1 MGDIKR
7 QLFDVLNE
15 IQVLEISQQID
26 YDKFYLY
33 SLSTYS
39 TDIEDSTVTEMRNQ
53 LLFAPMKTGTY

>member
-53 LLFAPMKTGTY
+53 LLFDPMKTSTY